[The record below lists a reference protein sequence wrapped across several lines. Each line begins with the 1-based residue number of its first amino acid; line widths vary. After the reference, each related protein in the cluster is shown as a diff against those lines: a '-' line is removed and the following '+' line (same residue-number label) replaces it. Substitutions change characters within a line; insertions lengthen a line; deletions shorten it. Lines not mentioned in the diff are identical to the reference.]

1 MAVESVSL
9 PLVTL
14 VLPGYN
20 EAAVLTRNLDAIMVY
35 LQTLADRYRFE
46 VLVINDGS
54 RDATGEVAEAAA
66 KRYQNLRV
74 IHHPSNFGLGQA
86 FKTAFAASRGDYVVT
101 MDADLSY
108 APRTIADLLEA
119 ITTRH
124 AKLVLASAYMK
135 GGSTTAVPFDRHL
148 FSRVGNAVMGLMDQ
162 RRFSTYTCMVRA
174 YDGPF
179 IRALEPRSEGMGI
192 MPEII
197 YKTLILGGRIVEIPA
212 HLDWTLQMAD
222 AARDRAAGAA
232 PKRQSSMRVLTHM
245 LSTSVSSFL
254 FRPFMMMLVPGVL
267 LLIFSAYVNT
277 WLMVDFFDALPRA
290 HGQLAEAATLVYR
303 EHPATMLIGLLTLVL
318 SVQLISLGA
327 MSLQSKKYYEETYYQ
342 IVRLRRQ
349 IGGADARAPDE
360 SR

>member
-1 MAVESVSL
+1 MSTSPSTR

-20 EAAVLTRNLDAIMVY
+20 EAAVLTRNMDAIMAY
-35 LQTLADRYRFE
+35 LVSLEDRYRFE
-46 VLVINDGS
+46 VLIINDGS
-54 RDATGEVAEAAA
+54 RDATGEVAEVAAE
-66 KRYQNLRV
+66 RYRNLRV
-74 IHHPSNFGLGQA
+74 IHHPGNFGLGQA

-108 APRTIADLLEA
+108 APKTILDLLEA
-119 ITTRH
+119 ISSTH

-135 GGSTTAVPFDRHL
+135 GGSSKAVPFDRDL
-148 FSRVGNAVMGLMDQ
+148 FSRVGNKVISAMDDG
-162 RRFSTYTCMVRA
+162 RFSTYTCMVRA

-179 IRALEPRSEGMGI
+179 IRAMEPRNQGMGI

-212 HLDWTLQMAD
+212 HLDWSLQMED
-222 AARDRAAGAA
+222 AARDKAAGQA
-232 PKRQSSMRVLTHM
+232 PKRQSSMKVLSHM

-267 LLIFSAYVNT
+267 IFAFSMYVNW
-277 WLMVDFFDALPRA
+277 WLMIDLLDALPRSGG
-290 HGQLAEAATLVYR
+290 HLSEAAALVYH
-303 EHPATMLIGLLTLVL
+303 EHPATLLIGMLTLL
-318 SVQLISLGA
+318 LAIQLISLGA

-349 IGGADARAPDE
+349 IGQHDRE
-360 SR
+360 